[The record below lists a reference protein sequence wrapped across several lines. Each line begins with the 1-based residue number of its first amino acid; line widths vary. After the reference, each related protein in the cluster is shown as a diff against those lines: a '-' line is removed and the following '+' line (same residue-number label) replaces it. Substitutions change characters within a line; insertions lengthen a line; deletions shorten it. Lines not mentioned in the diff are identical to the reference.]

1 MKLPKL
7 FKLIQEIDNLE
18 VESGLHAKLQHP
30 PGKPLAFDH
39 HLCPGVGNLTNRVFP
54 ELENFAFA

>member
-1 MKLPKL
+1 MKLLKI
-7 FKLIQEIDNLE
+7 FKLIQEIENLE
-18 VESGLHAKLQHP
+18 VESGLHAKRQHH

>member
-1 MKLPKL
+1 M
-7 FKLIQEIDNLE
+7 QEIVNLE

-39 HLCPGVGNLTNRVFP
+39 HVCPGVGNLTKKVFP
-54 ELENFAFA
+54 ELENFTFS